1 MSDQPHF
8 DQPQVPER
16 PGSVVELQKRRDALA
31 QQDKTL
37 DEKIYNALEHGYEGY
52 KLDSG
57 HDGKP
62 FYGANSHREFEK
74 DRARLQR
81 LRDELGEVK
90 DQLRDEQAQAQ
101 GSAERAM
108 QVMRRVYDEEVKHVP
123 KALIPE
129 LQRFFRDG
137 LRTIDWTVPQ
147 LRTDAN
153 KEGMVR
159 MVFSYAAHEA
169 RKARAANNNRGDE
182 GRQDEPIDG
191 EHEEAGT
198 REQAPEANEFGHAKG
213 SVAHDISE
221 RYKRLR
227 GGNSGILGEVKK

>member
-8 DQPQVPER
+8 DQPQTPGR
-16 PGSVVELQKRRDALA
+16 PGPVVELQKRRDAVA
-31 QQDKTL
+31 QQVKDL
-37 DEKIYNALEHGYEGY
+37 DAKIYNALEHAYEGY

-57 HDGKP
+57 QDGKP
-62 FYGANSHREFEK
+62 FYGATSHREFEK

-81 LRDELGEVK
+81 LRDELGEIK
-90 DQLRDEQAQAQ
+90 EQLRDEQAQAQ

-108 QVMRRVYDEEVKHVP
+108 QVMRRVYDEEVKHIP
-123 KALIPE
+123 QALIPE
-129 LQRFFRDG
+129 VQRFFRDG

-169 RKARAANNNRGDE
+169 RKARAAERGDK

-191 EHEEAGT
+191 EHEEAGGKP
-198 REQAPEANEFGHAKG
+198 PEGERNEFGHEKG
-213 SVAHDISE
+213 SVAHGISE
-221 RYKRLR
+221 RYKNLR
-227 GGNSGILGEVKK
+227 SGNSGILGEVKK